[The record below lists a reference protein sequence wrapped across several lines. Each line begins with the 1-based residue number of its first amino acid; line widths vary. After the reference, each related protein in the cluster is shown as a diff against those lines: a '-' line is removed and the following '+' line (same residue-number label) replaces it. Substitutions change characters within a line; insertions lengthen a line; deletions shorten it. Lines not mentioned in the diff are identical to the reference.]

1 MQKSQ
6 LDNKTK
12 FKILIGSFIAVILI
26 SLPISFSNFLNG
38 NGLHVGIHIAAIILA
53 TFLSIVGLFTYKEFR
68 TGRLFLVMSAF
79 MVILVAEIASLSSF
93 LISELPFKATIDSL
107 ITHSLILVML
117 SFFSVG
123 IFRRD

>member
-26 SLPISFSNFLNG
+26 SLPVSFSNFLDG
-38 NGLHVGIHIAAIILA
+38 NGLHISIHIAAIILA
-53 TFLSIVGLFTYKEFR
+53 AFLSIVGLLTYKEFR

-79 MVILVAEIASLSSF
+79 MVMLVAEIVSLSSF
-93 LISELPFKATIDSL
+93 LISTSPFKATVDSL